1 MKGREKT
8 TKEKTMS
15 ETPATTTESSVTTQQ
30 RHAAR
35 TATGEG
41 QAYWFFG
48 ALAVIRS
55 PEGALPIVIEMEV
68 PPGGHTP
75 LHVHNRLDDSFYLLS
90 GRMAMRSG
98 DETFVAYAGDYVVQP
113 AGVPQTFFALD
124 EKPAVLLQTHANEDF
139 LNFIRQVGVPATNRS
154 EPPDQPLDFDELYR
168 AAAATGQPVIGPP
181 MTEDEAAMIASAAE
195 R

>member
-1 MKGREKT
+1 
-8 TKEKTMS
+8 MS
-15 ETPATTTESSVTTQQ
+15 ETSATTTESGSTTQQ
-30 RHAAR
+30 RRAFK
-35 TATGEG
+35 TAPGEG

-48 ALAVIRS
+48 ALAVMRS
-55 PEGALPIVIEMEV
+55 PEGAWPIIIEMAV

-75 LHVHNRLDDSFYLLS
+75 LHVHTNLDDSFYLLS
-90 GRMAMRSG
+90 GRMAIRSG
-98 DETFVAYAGDYVVQP
+98 EETFVAHAGDYVSQP

-139 LNFIRQVGVPATNRS
+139 LNFIRFVGVPAEDRTQ
-154 EPPDQPLDFDELYR
+154 PPDQPLDFDALYK

-181 MTEDEAAMIASAAE
+181 MTEAEAAMIASAAE